1 MSSLKPKTS
10 GIFGVRTFLMV
21 CLFLAL
27 GVYTYLSVEKY
38 FKEVTTISIATVE
51 DEIEL
56 PSITICIRGLEKNK
70 NMSTLNFDDFM
81 KTWNDPLDFIRKAEI
96 TIKNKYSAAELQ
108 GEKRLLLTKTSI
120 KFVSHKYLFAVRK
133 PK

>member
-38 FKEVTTISIATVE
+38 FKEVTTISIATIE

-56 PSITICIRGLEKNK
+56 PSITICTRKLDKNE
-70 NMSTLNFDDFM
+70 NISNLTFDDFM
-81 KTWNDPLDFIRKAEI
+81 KTWNDPLDFIRKAGI
-96 TIKNKYSAAELQ
+96 TIKNKYSAAALQ
-108 GEKRLLLTKTSI
+108 GEKR
-120 KFVSHKYLFAVRK
+120 
-133 PK
+133 